1 MRKQSKLAVIGRVV
15 GAGPLLGGV
24 AVGAVLLSGTQAHH
38 ETDNALLGDSVW
50 VNTQGVNTVGTVGV
64 TSLDILPGETVGN
77 TVVTSPGPSIAS
89 TDGSGPGNT
98 IVWFPGGAVVTVGS
112 TFLF

>member
-1 MRKQSKLAVIGRVV
+1 MRKHSKFAVIGRVV
-15 GAGPLLGGV
+15 GAGSLLGGV
-24 AVGAVLLSGTQAHH
+24 AVGAVLLSGAHAQH
-38 ETDNALLGDSVW
+38 EADNAQLGDSVW

-64 TSLDILPGETVGN
+64 TSLDIVPGDTVGN